1 MIHFVGGAVQSG
13 DAVGGPGVD
22 LAAVVGLAIA
32 AGEVIVR
39 HYRKAPSVRAKA
51 DRSPV
56 TAADVAAE
64 GVVLEGLDRL
74 TPEIPVVSEER
85 VADGFVPD
93 ISGGRFWLVDP
104 LDGTRE
110 YLNRN
115 GEFTVNIGLIEGAR
129 PVLGVI
135 HAPVKGLTCYADAAG
150 AAFGRSGDEA
160 PRPIA
165 ARRPLAGGPVAVASR
180 SHRDARTDA
189 WLDSERIERVTAA
202 GSAVKFCLLAMGEA
216 DVYPRF
222 GRTMEWDTA
231 AGHAILS
238 AAGGS
243 VRTLDGVDLTYGKA
257 GFESPFFVAR
267 GKADGLT

>member
-1 MIHFVGGAVQSG
+1 MSAPPI
-13 DAVGGPGVD
+13 D
-22 LAAVVGLAIA
+22 LAAVIALASD
-32 AGEVIVR
+32 AGEVIIR
-39 HYRKAPSVRAKA
+39 HYLKPQAVRIKA

-64 GVVLEGLDRL
+64 SIVLDGLRRL

-85 VADGFVPD
+85 VAAGVFSD

-115 GEFTVNIGLIEGAR
+115 GEFCVNIGLIEDGR

-135 HAPVKGLTCYADAAG
+135 HVPVTGLTCYSDGPG
-150 AAFGRSGDEA
+150 AAFSRLGQGR
-160 PRPIA
+160 PRAIA
-165 ARRPLAGGPVAVASR
+165 ARRASGLGPVAVASR
-180 SHRDARTDA
+180 SHVNARTEN
-189 WLDSERIERVTAA
+189 WLKERAVERVVPA
-202 GSAVKFCLLAMGEA
+202 GSALKFCLLAMGEA
-216 DVYPRF
+216 DLYPRF

-243 VRTLDGVDLTYGKA
+243 VHTFDGADLTYGKP
-257 GFESPFFVAR
+257 GFENPFFLAR
-267 GKADGLT
+267 GKDED

>member
-1 MIHFVGGAVQSG
+1 MSALSI
-13 DAVGGPGVD
+13 D
-22 LAAVVGLAIA
+22 LAAVTALAVD
-32 AGEVIVR
+32 AGEVILS
-39 HYRKAPSVRAKA
+39 HYRKPQAVRIKA

-64 GVVLEGLDRL
+64 RIVLEGLRRL

-85 VADGFVPD
+85 VAAGVVPD

-115 GEFTVNIGLIEGAR
+115 GEFCVNIGLIDEGR

-135 HAPVKGLTCYADAAG
+135 HAPVTGLTCYSDGPG
-150 AAFGRSGDEA
+150 AAFSRQGQGA
-160 PRPIA
+160 PRAIA
-165 ARRPLAGGPVAVASR
+165 ARRPSGLGPVAVASR
-180 SHRDARTDA
+180 SHLNARTEN
-189 WLDSERIERVTAA
+189 WLKARSVKRVVRA
-202 GSAVKFCLLAMGEA
+202 GSALKFCVLAMGEA
-216 DVYPRF
+216 DLYPRL

-231 AGHAILS
+231 AGHAILL

-243 VRTLDGVDLTYGKA
+243 VRTFDGADLGYGKP
-257 GFESPFFVAR
+257 GLDNPFFLAR
-267 GKADGLT
+267 GKDPN

>member
-1 MIHFVGGAVQSG
+1 MSG
-13 DAVGGPGVD
+13 PEID
-22 LAAVVGLAIA
+22 LAAVIALAAA
-32 AGEVIVR
+32 AGEVILS
-39 HYRKAPSVRAKA
+39 HYREAPAVRTKA

-64 GVVLEGLDRL
+64 GVVLEGLRRL

-85 VADGFVPD
+85 VAEGILPD

-115 GEFTVNIGLIEGAR
+115 GEFTVNIGLIEGGR

-135 HAPVKGLTCYADAAG
+135 HVPVKDLTCYSGVPG
-150 AAFGRSGDEA
+150 AAFRRSGGGA

-165 ARRPLAGGPVAVASR
+165 ARRPDALGPVAVASR

-189 WLDSERIERVTAA
+189 WLESEHVERVTAA
-202 GSAVKFCLLAMGEA
+202 GSALKFCLLAMGEA
-216 DVYPRF
+216 DLYPRF

-243 VRTLDGVDLTYGKA
+243 VRTLDGADLTYGKS
-257 GFESPFFVAR
+257 GLENPHFLAR
-267 GKADGLT
+267 GAEEN